1 MKIYNKLVRDK
12 IPQIIQNEGKI
23 VYSCTLDGENLR
35 KMLKVKLIEESR
47 ELSKSTTKEEMIN
60 ELADISEV
68 IETIYEVFN
77 IAEIDVDL
85 AKHEKMQEKGAFK
98 SGTYLMSVE
107 E

>member
-1 MKIYNKLVRDK
+1 
-12 IPQIIQNEGKI
+12 
-23 VYSCTLDGENLR
+23 
-35 KMLKVKLIEESR
+35 
-47 ELSKSTTKEEMIN
+47 MIN

-85 AKHEKMQEKGAFK
+85 AKHKKMQEKGAFK

>member
-1 MKIYNKLVRDK
+1 MTIDQKEIHFLNKYGILAFRV
-12 IPQIIQNEGKI
+12 
-23 VYSCTLDGENLR
+23 
-35 KMLKVKLIEESR
+35 
-47 ELSKSTTKEEMIN
+47 LSKFELRRIAKSLGATLLGRLGATTKEEMIN

-77 IAEIDVDL
+77 ISEIDVDL
-85 AKHEKMQEKGAFK
+85 AKHKKMQEKGAFK